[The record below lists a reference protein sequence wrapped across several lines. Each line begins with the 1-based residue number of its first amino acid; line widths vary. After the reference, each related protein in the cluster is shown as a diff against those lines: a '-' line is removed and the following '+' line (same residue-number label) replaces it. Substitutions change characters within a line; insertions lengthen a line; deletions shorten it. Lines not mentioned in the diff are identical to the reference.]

1 MYNIINLWMDN
12 MVISVAGLNIDI
24 NLIYEN
30 KFISLN
36 DYKINEKPNY
46 FINSSFNEF
55 NEQLNE
61 PFIKTKFY
69 DQFKINNKII
79 QKQKKDDKYYA
90 TIEYLPNGVN
100 IYNDLNNK
108 FIDEYL
114 LSQYAINYLIC
125 NNTNSILFHSST
137 IYYNNLGI
145 AFSAKSGTGKS
156 TQRRLWEKYSD
167 ARVINDDKNFITL
180 KDDKLYI
187 SPNPWCGKHFKQNNI
202 NSTLN
207 VIIFLYQN
215 KINEINI
222 LPKAKAFRLLLGQI
236 LQPSNDNID
245 KWNKI
250 VDKLLELPIYHFG
263 CNMEQEAFKLLNER
277 ILKDVK

>member
-1 MYNIINLWMDN
+1 MAGR
-12 MVISVAGLNIDI
+12 VIEVTS
-24 NLIYEN
+24 IYE
-30 KFISLN
+30 KVHT
-36 DYKINEKPNY
+36 YCEA
-46 FINSSFNEF
+46 
-55 NEQLNE
+55 
-61 PFIKTKFY
+61 
-69 DQFKINNKII
+69 
-79 QKQKKDDKYYA
+79 YA
-90 TIEYLPNGVN
+90 TDEPADFSVIITQEDIDFEYQRELLCAEHEGRKP
-100 IYNDLNNK
+100 LNTSE
-108 FIDEYL
+108 EYREEL
-114 LSQYAINYLIC
+114 AVYRKIAEKMPDYE
-125 NNTNSILFHSST
+125 TILFHGSV
-137 IYYNNLGI
+137 I
-145 AFSAKSGTGKS
+145 AVDGRGYLFTAKSGTGKS
-156 TQRRLWEKYSD
+156 TQRRLWEKYSS
-167 ARVINDDKNFITL
+167 AKVINDDKNFITL

-263 CNMEQEAFKLLNER
+263 CNMEEEAFKLLNER

>member
-1 MYNIINLWMDN
+1 

-24 NLIYEN
+24 NLIYE
-30 KFISLN
+30 KEFISLN

-55 NEQLNE
+55 NEELNE
-61 PFIKTKFY
+61 PFVKTKFY

-156 TQRRLWEKYSD
+156 TQRRLWEKYSS

-263 CNMEQEAFKLLNER
+263 CNMEEEAFKLLNER